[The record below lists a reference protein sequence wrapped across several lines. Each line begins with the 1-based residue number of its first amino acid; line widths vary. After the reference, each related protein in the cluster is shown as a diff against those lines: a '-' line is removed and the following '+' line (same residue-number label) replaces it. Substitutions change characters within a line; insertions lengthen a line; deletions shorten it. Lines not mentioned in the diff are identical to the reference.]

1 MRNCSPMVSVSI
13 AGLGLGL
20 VLLSK
25 SNREGGRTASDMLQG
40 GNKRSEMTSSIIGR
54 ASVS

>member
-1 MRNCSPMVSVSI
+1 MRNCSPMVSISI

-20 VLLSK
+20 VLLCK